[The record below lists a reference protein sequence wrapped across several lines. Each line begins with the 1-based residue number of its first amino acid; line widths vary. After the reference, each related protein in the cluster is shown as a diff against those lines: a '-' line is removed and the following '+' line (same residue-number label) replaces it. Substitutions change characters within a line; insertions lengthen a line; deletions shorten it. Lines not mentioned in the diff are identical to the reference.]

1 MMFFKEIQ
9 MLKDWIYRDESF
21 IDFSAYALRNNVC
34 EAEIIFKSNDCILSG
49 VDVLNALMKEFSLH
63 IEFYFSDSDKIINDE
78 NNVLIGR
85 IKGDAYNV
93 LLCERTFLNVL
104 SLMSAT
110 ATKTNLMAEK
120 LLNTN
125 TGTKIAATRKIIPGV
140 GYLQK
145 LAVINGG
152 GDTHRMNL
160 NDAIMI
166 KDNHIVLYGGIE
178 NALDVVK
185 KYSSFSKKIE
195 IETKNEVEALL
206 AAKKGADIIMLDN
219 FNAEDAKI
227 TAAKIKG
234 ISPLICVEVS
244 GGISEDSFLCYAD
257 KNIDVISMGKLTSEI
272 KYLDFSLNVK

>member
-1 MMFFKEIQ
+1 MFFKEIQ

-34 EAEIIFKSNDCILSG
+34 EAEIIFKSNEGILSG
-49 VDVLNALMKEFSLH
+49 VDVLTALMREFSLYV
-63 IEFYFSDSDKIINDE
+63 EFYFSDSDKIINDG

-120 LLNTN
+120 LLTTN

-227 TAAKIKG
+227 TAAKIKS

>member
-1 MMFFKEIQ
+1 
-9 MLKDWIYRDESF
+9 
-21 IDFSAYALRNNVC
+21 
-34 EAEIIFKSNDCILSG
+34 
-49 VDVLNALMKEFSLH
+49 
-63 IEFYFSDSDKIINDE
+63 
-78 NNVLIGR
+78 
-85 IKGDAYNV
+85 
-93 LLCERTFLNVL
+93 
-104 SLMSAT
+104 
-110 ATKTNLMAEK
+110 
-120 LLNTN
+120 
-125 TGTKIAATRKIIPGV
+125 
-140 GYLQK
+140 
-145 LAVINGG
+145 
-152 GDTHRMNL
+152 MNL

>member
-1 MMFFKEIQ
+1 MFFKEIQ
-9 MLKDWIYRDESF
+9 ILKDWIYRDESF

>member
-1 MMFFKEIQ
+1 MFFKEIQ

-34 EAEIIFKSNDCILSG
+34 EAEIIFKSNEGILSG
-49 VDVLNALMKEFSLH
+49 VDVLTALMREFSLYV
-63 IEFYFSDSDKIINDE
+63 EFYFSDSDKIINDG

-120 LLNTN
+120 LLTTN

>member
-1 MMFFKEIQ
+1 MFFKEIQ
-9 MLKDWIYRDESF
+9 ILKDWIYRDESF

-227 TAAKIKG
+227 TAAKIKS